1 MSQFER
7 IAYVHSFLRECDSE
21 RKSIRGTAG
30 GTGCE

>member
-7 IAYVHSFLRECDSE
+7 IAYVHSFLRECDLE
-21 RKSIRGTAG
+21 RKSISGTAG